1 MPKILIVEDEHQL
14 ARFIQL
20 ELEHEDYETTV
31 AGDGRQGL
39 SLAESGEFDLILL
52 DIMLPELNGLEV
64 LRRLRKAENNVPVI
78 MLRREIR

>member
-52 DIMLPELNGLEV
+52 DILSISGRFFAVNIIIGLHTG
-64 LRRLRKAENNVPVI
+64 
-78 MLRREIR
+78 